1 MKNTLIILLG
11 PTGIGKTNLATDIAL
26 SLNTEIIS
34 CDSRQFYREM
44 STGTAVPS
52 PGQLKK
58 VKHHFI
64 QHLSVDDCYSASNFE
79 QDFTELTGRLFMQYD
94 RLLMTG
100 GSGLYIDAAC
110 GRIDDIPDVDPAAR
124 EKYLMKYE
132 KEGIESIRQALS
144 ILDPDYYRSVDLRN
158 HKRMLRALEICE
170 TTGSPYSRFL
180 GRKGKSRNFNI
191 IKAGLR
197 MNRQELYERINRRVD
212 MMIDNGLEEEARRL
226 LPQRHKNALNTV
238 GYKEFFMYFDGEI
251 SRDKAIE
258 LIRRNSRRYAK
269 RQITWWA
276 KDRDIEWFHP
286 SEKDDILAYIR
297 KETAQA
303 GEDSAGA

>member
-11 PTGIGKTNLATDIAL
+11 PTGIGKTDLAIDIAL
-26 SLNTEIIS
+26 YFNTEIIS

-64 QHLSVDDCYSASNFE
+64 QHISVEDYYSASNFE
-79 QDFTELTGRLFMQYD
+79 QDFTELSRRLF
-94 RLLMTG
+94 RHHNTVLMTG

-110 GRIDDIPDVDPAAR
+110 GRIDNIPDVDPGVR
-124 EKYLMKYE
+124 EKYKRKYQE
-132 KEGIESIRQALS
+132 EGLESIRQALS
-144 ILDPDYYRSVDLRN
+144 VLDPDYYRKVDLKN
-158 HKRMLRALEICE
+158 HKRILRALEICE

-180 GRKGKSRNFNI
+180 QGKGRNRDFKILKT
-191 IKAGLR
+191 GLR
-197 MNRQELYERINRRVD
+197 MDRQELYERINRRVD
-212 MMIDNGLEEEARRL
+212 IMIGRGLEEEARSM
-226 LPQRHKNALNTV
+226 LPYRHSNALNTV
-238 GYKEFFMYFDGEI
+238 GYKEFFMYFDGQI

-258 LIRRNSRRYAK
+258 LIKRNSRRYAK
-269 RQITWWA
+269 RQMTWWA

-286 SEKDDILAYIR
+286 AQKDDILDYIR
-297 KETAQA
+297 KET
-303 GEDSAGA
+303 EDSDRNINSR